1 MDLKDTAQTIWQTNK
16 SLKKFIFFK
25 HVTHSN
31 FPKIVNVMSMLI
43 RWIQSRVPWLIGL
56 DRSSSFVR
64 GRKLEPCNHSPICP
78 NACQWIHKVKLTQDH
93 GDKSNMYRINAFKD
107 GPPIRSTITF
117 EIIYFHPYTIIQKR
131 EIPIVIFKL

>member
-1 MDLKDTAQTIWQTNK
+1 
-16 SLKKFIFFK
+16 
-25 HVTHSN
+25 
-31 FPKIVNVMSMLI
+31 MLI

-131 EIPIVIFKL
+131 ENSYCHISALEFEYRLISYIFIQNSFDQRDQYSLKLATTVQPP